1 MHAIGYSYVTNY
13 CYIFVVDM
21 QLQDRCLY
29 CEANFV
35 CPESPRPEYN
45 CRWVRIFMATTA
57 DSLLI
62 NFMLL

>member
-29 CEANFV
+29 CELSQFCLSAGN
-35 CPESPRPEYN
+35 RL
-45 CRWVRIFMATTA
+45 VRNTIA
-57 DSLLI
+57 DG
-62 NFMLL
+62 